1 MVGLYLYDA
10 TLLLASHEA
19 ILTPGGKG
27 RWQAR
32 FGAAGFTLRGKEPF
46 CPNPLL
52 PHRPLYRFA
61 WRPEGL
67 IGPSPPWSPPGKGY
81 TMLAPFIWLML
92 LALFGLIPL
101 GLFSRLGHLA
111 IAAGIVLFYVTAV
124 TALTL
129 VWRKRADHALSSR
142 RFAALAVECLTCP
155 PFALNLVRHLSLG
168 GKPGQDFLAVIDQ
181 CLTGA
186 ERNAALAQVVTRI
199 RNEIDWEDE
208 GSPRATA
215 LNTHLQFLTREG
227 ES

>member
-1 MVGLYLYDA
+1 
-10 TLLLASHEA
+10 
-19 ILTPGGKG
+19 
-27 RWQAR
+27 
-32 FGAAGFTLRGKEPF
+32 
-46 CPNPLL
+46 
-52 PHRPLYRFA
+52 
-61 WRPEGL
+61 
-67 IGPSPPWSPPGKGY
+67 
-81 TMLAPFIWLML
+81 ML

-111 IAAGIVLFYVTAV
+111 IAAGVVLFYVTVV

-129 VWRKRADHALSSR
+129 VWMKRADHALSGR

-186 ERNAALAQVVTRI
+186 ERNAALAQAVTRI

-208 GSPRATA
+208 GSPRATT